1 MNAVAETEDMPSE
14 RMAAG
19 MVVSAVL
26 HVAVLAIPFLPFDFF
41 SREIKTQEAPLV
53 FEVLPI
59 SAITN
64 VPPPRPEPP
73 TPAPQAQAPKPVET
87 PAPAPTP
94 PPQPAPPAPPPP
106 PPPPAPPP
114 PAPAPP
120 APTPPAPPPPAPTPA
135 PRPEP
140 APAPTPAPPAPAPRP
155 APPAATPAPPAPPAP
170 RPRAQNFDLDNVLR
184 DLTRPRPQAQPQPQQ
199 QAAAQPAPQA
209 AAARPSNAP
218 SNPNLPLSM
227 TEMDAIRQR
236 VSQFWNLDPGARG
249 IETFAVELRVWVDRD
264 GTVRDVRVVNVQGE
278 AGGFR
283 DAFADGA
290 RRAVL
295 RASPLPM
302 PADKSSQML
311 DGNLILAFN
320 AREMLGARR

>member
-1 MNAVAETEDMPSE
+1 MNAIAEREETPRDAMAGG
-14 RMAAG
+14 MAA
-19 MVVSAVL
+19 SAVL
-26 HVAVLAIPFLPFDFF
+26 HAAVFAVAIFGVPDLLNRNI
-41 SREIKTQEAPLV
+41 RTQEAPLV

-64 VPPPRPEPP
+64 VPPP
-73 TPAPQAQAPKPVET
+73 
-87 PAPAPTP
+87 APTP
-94 PPQPAPPAPPPP
+94 PPPQPQQTQAPPPPPEPPRPQPAPPPPPP

-114 PAPAPP
+114 PAPPP
-120 APTPPAPPPPAPTPA
+120 PVPAPPPPAPAPT

-140 APAPTPAPPAPAPRP
+140 TPAPTPPPPAPARPVQQTVPAPPAPAPRP
-155 APPAATPAPPAPPAP
+155 QQ
-170 RPRAQNFDLDNVLR
+170 QNFDLDNVLR
-184 DLTRPRPQAQPQPQQ
+184 DLTRPRPQAQQPPQQ
-199 QAAAQPAPQA
+199 AQAQPAPQQQ
-209 AAARPSNAP
+209 AARPSNAP

-227 TEMDAIRQR
+227 TEMDAIRQKI
-236 VSQFWNLDPGARG
+236 SQYWNIDPGARG
-249 IETFAVELRVWVDRD
+249 VETFAVELRVWADRD